1 MEISNSNMA
10 TVFLSCGQRDGE
22 REIARQIQHMIQ
34 TEFEME
40 CYNADSLQGFD
51 DVMSITDR
59 LSKADY
65 YLFVDFKRDGGLPIS
80 VFTHQEFALA
90 RAWGITEMIAF
101 QEEGLKSHGM
111 ISYVLAHPIPFSRDR
126 LLNLVREEIRKRWD
140 KAFSRNLVICGLS
153 TSPPDKII
161 NFGDH
166 TGQSLEKVW
175 YVRVSNRRNDR
186 PAFNTVAILYS
197 VTHVATGEQRRPDS
211 AYLKWAGQ
219 MGFHK
224 TIFPQDEAHF
234 DAFAI
239 RVGVPGVFL
248 HSAADVVR
256 EPIITEVGSY
266 KLEYRL
272 FSESFPP
279 VTALITLNYTSPIGM
294 KQTIQLSTTSA
305 DLTK

>member
-1 MEISNSNMA
+1 MA
-10 TVFLSCGQRDGE
+10 LVFLSCGQRPGE
-22 REIARQIQHMIQ
+22 REIARQIQQMIQ
-34 TEFEME
+34 SEFEME

-65 YLFVDFKRDGGLPIS
+65 YLFVDFKRDGDLPIS

-111 ISYVLAHPIPFSRDR
+111 LTYVLAHPIQFTRDR
-126 LLNLVREEIRKRWD
+126 LLDLVREEICKRW
-140 KAFSRNLVICGLS
+140 KKTFSRNLVVTKLS
-153 TSPPDKII
+153 NSPADKII

-175 YVRVSNRRNDR
+175 YIHASNRRSDR
-186 PAFNTVAILYS
+186 AAFNTVAILHS
-197 VTHVATGEQRRPDS
+197 VTNVATGEQGRPDS

-219 MGFHK
+219 MGFQK
-224 TIFPQDEAHF
+224 TIFPQDEASF

-239 RVGVPGVFL
+239 RVNEPGIFL

-256 EPIITEVGSY
+256 KPIIVEPGRY
-266 KLEYRL
+266 KLEYRI

-279 VTALITLNYTSPIGM
+279 VAAVVALDYTGPIGM
-294 KQTIQLSTTSA
+294 KQTIQLSATSA